1 MFAWFSKR
9 LGLPALGRQQDLD
22 DRTTVLALFARFTD
36 EVASGLLVVL
46 MPTLRARLGLTVSQ
60 AGWCF
65 QALFAVAAVVEPVTG
80 AALDLVNRRPILV
93 WGAAGWAASL
103 LVAAGAPSFGWLL
116 AAFALAGAASGP
128 LAHTGD
134 VVLIEG
140 HPNAVERIQGRST
153 QIDTVGALLAPGA
166 VAAAGWL
173 GIDQRVVLVV
183 AGGVTLGYAL
193 LLAGSM
199 VPRPAVGEGAPVG
212 AAAQV
217 ASKVRAVLA
226 DRAGRR
232 WLFALL
238 VHELLDLPELFEPI
252 WLRDVVGVSQSL
264 VAVHVG
270 IGLAATLAGLV
281 WLDRWLVR
289 NDAER
294 LITAS
299 IIGTAVLYPLWLLAP
314 GVAGRFWL
322 VAPRNLVM
330 APLWPILRS
339 RALAATPGTAG
350 TVSALGSLTGLVPLA
365 ALFSWVADRWGLTG
379 TMLGV
384 LLGAVAVLLLLL
396 GGRPPGRTATREPV
410 SR

>member
-1 MFAWFSKR
+1 MFAWLSKR
-9 LGLPALGRQQDLD
+9 LGLTALGRREDLD
-22 DRTTVLALFARFTD
+22 DRATVLALFARFTD

-46 MPTLRARLGLTVSQ
+46 MPTLRARLGLTVVQ

-80 AALDLVNRRPILV
+80 AALDLVRRRPMLV

-103 LVAAGAPSFGWLL
+103 VMAVGAPSFGWLL
-116 AAFALAGAASGP
+116 AAFAVAGAASGP

-140 HPNAVERIQGRST
+140 HPGTVERIQGRST

-166 VAAAGWL
+166 IAAAGWI
-173 GIDQRVVLVV
+173 GVDQRAVLVI
-183 AGGVTLGYAL
+183 AGCGTLGYAL
-193 LLAGSM
+193 LLAGSFFPDPT
-199 VPRPAVGEGAPVG
+199 VATGAAVGAVTRVT
-212 AAAQV
+212 A
-217 ASKVRAVLA
+217 KVRTVLS
-226 DRAGRR
+226 DRVGRR

-252 WLRDVVGVSQSL
+252 WLRDVVGISQSL

-270 IGLAATLAGLV
+270 IGLVATLVGLV
-281 WLDRWLVR
+281 WLDRWLVHR
-289 NDAER
+289 DADG
-294 LITAS
+294 LLTAS
-299 IIGTAVLYPLWLLAP
+299 IIGTAVLYPLWLLTP
-314 GVAGRFWL
+314 GAAARFWL
-322 VAPRNLVM
+322 VVPRNLVM

-350 TVSALGSLTGLVPLA
+350 TVSALSSLTGLVPLA
-365 ALFSWVADRWGLTG
+365 AVFSWTADRWGLTG

-384 LLGAVAVLLLLL
+384 LLGAVALLLLIL
-396 GGRPPGRTATREPV
+396 GRRPPGRAAARDEI